1 MKATPH
7 TPQDWDRHAISAEL
21 RRRGLTFADLGRAN
35 GVNPRA
41 VRDAL
46 YGSAPKYENIIAEAL
61 GLDPAQIWPSRYTAE
76 CISANPWRRAALA
89 SVGHPAAF
97 LPPPAEHT
105 ETRVT
110 AGHSSGRAKGRN
122 VRGAD
127 SRTAA

>member
-1 MKATPH
+1 MSAKTPKI
-7 TPQDWDRHAISAEL
+7 QDWDSHAITAEL
-21 RRRGLTFADLGRAN
+21 RRRGLTFADLARAE
-35 GVNPRA
+35 GVNCRA
-41 VRDAL
+41 VRHAL
-46 YGSAPKYENIIAEAL
+46 YNSSPKNERLIAEAL

>member
-35 GVNPRA
+35 GVNPSA

-46 YGSAPKYENIIAEAL
+46 YGSAPKYENIIADAL

-76 CISANPWRRAALA
+76 CIAANPWRRAALA

-105 ETRVT
+105 EIRVT

>member
-21 RRRGLTFADLGRAN
+21 RRRGLTFADLGRAH
-35 GVNPRA
+35 GVNCRA

-46 YGSAPKYENIIAEAL
+46 YGSAPKYERLIAEAL

-76 CISANPWRRAALA
+76 CIAANPWRRAALA

-97 LPPPAEHT
+97 LPPPAKSV

-110 AGHSSGRAKGRN
+110 EGHSSGQKGGRN
-122 VRGAD
+122 VRRTDSVGA
-127 SRTAA
+127 A